1 MPDMRNGSS
10 ESELLTL
17 PEASRLLRVQVST
30 LRAWRCQRRLPFHKI
45 GRKVM
50 LKRSDV
56 QAFIDASVVPSA
68 NDLRKAA

>member
-1 MPDMRNGSS
+1 MAIEIS
-10 ESELLTL
+10 ESQLLTL

-68 NDLRKAA
+68 ASLRKVA

>member
-1 MPDMRNGSS
+1 MKMATGTT

-17 PEASRLLRVQVST
+17 PEASRLLRIQVST

-45 GRKVM
+45 GGKVM

-56 QAFIDASVVPSA
+56 QQFIDASVIPA
-68 NDLRKAA
+68 TGQRKAA